1 LRASTQSWT
10 LDPAGDPY
18 DKDMFMNTLLKTGA
32 LVISL
37 AALYAM
43 PSGKANASSHWY
55 CYQQYQDCLAYGGDP
70 WLCEVE
76 YYSCRGM
83 QIPAKAI
90 SAPGTGRKA
99 D

>member
-1 LRASTQSWT
+1 MQSWT
-10 LDPAGDPY
+10 LKPTGGPY
-18 DKDMFMNTLLKTGA
+18 DKDMFMNTLLKTSA

-55 CYQQYQDCLAYGGDP
+55 CYQQYQDCLAYGIDA
-70 WLCEVE
+70 WTCEVE
-76 YYSCRGM
+76 YYHCRGM
-83 QIPAKAI
+83 QIPAKAM
-90 SAPGTGRKA
+90 PVTGAGNKV